1 MSIQAI
7 GAASMSAVTASMN
20 QRAGRLATAGA
31 PVGDT
36 VDLSSEAVGMIQDSN
51 QFQLTLAMVDIA
63 NQMDATMLS
72 LLG

>member
-1 MSIQAI
+1 MSIQGI
-7 GAASMSAVTASMN
+7 GAASMSAVTSSMN
-20 QRAGRLATAGA
+20 QRAGRLASAGS